1 MKITFWGTGHGI
13 PSATRNCTALKVE
26 CGGNIYFIDA
36 GAPLTELFYKEGL
49 SFERVKAIFISHA
62 HCDHIGG
69 LCNFLTRANVRN
81 KGAHIETYLP
91 CIDLLDLIPRF
102 IEATDLKPYDAHR
115 LPLHLAQEGLV
126 YRDDSI
132 RITYIKNEH
141 IPCSY
146 SILLEG
152 EGKKILFT
160 GDLSGGLKMQDFP
173 AIALQEPLDVI
184 ICEMAHFDAKEIQPY
199 LEQINV
205 KEFWFTHINQPDM
218 KIAQIKALQ
227 EIYAYPIR
235 IAEDQDE
242 ILL

>member
-13 PSATRNCTALKVE
+13 PDASRNCTALKVE
-26 CGGNIYFIDA
+26 SGGHTYFIDA

-49 SFERVKAIFISHA
+49 SYEAVKAIFISHA
-62 HCDHIGG
+62 HSDHIGG
-69 LCNFLTRANVRN
+69 LCNFLTRANHRS
-81 KGAHIETYLP
+81 KEAAIPTYLP
-91 CIDLLDLIPRF
+91 RPELIELIPRF
-102 IEATDLKPYDAHR
+102 VEVTDLKPYASER

-126 YRDDSI
+126 YEDDAI

-141 IPCSY
+141 IPYSY

-160 GDLSGGLKMQDFP
+160 GDLSGGLKKQDFP
-173 AIALQEPLDVI
+173 AVALQEPLDLI
-184 ICEMAHFDAKEIQPY
+184 ICEMAHFDADEIKPY

-205 KEFWFTHINQPDM
+205 KQFWFTHINRPDE
-218 KIAQIKALQ
+218 KIPKIRALQ
-227 EIYAYPIR
+227 GVYAYPIH
-235 IAEDQDE
+235 IANDEDE